1 MSLSREEASQVL
13 VDCILSVAP
22 EADMNDL
29 RPDRSLRDQ
38 LEIDSFD
45 FLTLLTHLHEKT
57 GINVPEADYGKLVTL
72 NNMIDYF
79 VAASGRVSP
88 S

>member
-1 MSLSREEASQVL
+1 MGLSREAARQAL

-22 EADMNDL
+22 EADMDDV

-57 GINVPEADYGKLVTL
+57 GINVPESDYGKLVTL
-72 NNMIDYF
+72 NNMIDY
-79 VAASGRVSP
+79 VVDASGRAQP
-88 S
+88 T

>member
-1 MSLSREEASQVL
+1 MSMNRDEAKAVL
-13 VDCILSVAP
+13 VECILSVAP
-22 EADMNDL
+22 EADMNDV

-45 FLTLLTHLHEKT
+45 FLTLLTHLHERT

-72 NNMIDYF
+72 NAVIDYL
-79 VAASGRVSP
+79 VARSG
-88 S
+88 

>member
-1 MSLSREEASQVL
+1 MSLNRDEAKAVL
-13 VDCILSVAP
+13 EACILSVAP
-22 EADMNDL
+22 EADMNGV
-29 RPDRSLRDQ
+29 RADRSLRDQ

-72 NNMIDYF
+72 NGMIEYTM
-79 VAASGRVSP
+79 ASSLKK
-88 S
+88 SQ